1 MTTST
6 IEELKFKADEC
17 FASGDWSQSEN
28 FYNQAIEIIESGADN
43 SNSLLL
49 AQLLNGLSN
58 LLYLKERHDDAKKC
72 CEQVLSLIEEFKID
86 KHDLH
91 IESLLRMAETMSFYE
106 NMEETLQYLED
117 AENICKSKKG
127 ATDPKLAT
135 ILSTRAAFVLSS
147 EDQDSFGNV
156 DQLISEAEN
165 ILKSND
171 IKSGEDLANVLST
184 KAICFQLDG
193 VVDLAQTYYVE
204 ALEALEN
211 EPYSSCFGE
220 ACFGYAT
227 LRATD
232 SRFGESV
239 KFLIDQIEK
248 KEVKIGK
255 DHPILKRAISALAL
269 TYSACGELEEAE
281 IQAQRYNQIVE
292 MMGNPGGELKI
303 DCLRILIDILQQ
315 QSRLSEAQ
323 VLLARANDIA
333 ESIGNTSI
341 LIRLSMDFARL
352 KLDLGEYDEGINLY
366 QKALNIVKKSKGEN
380 HFETAICLGALG
392 NAYFTNNQFKQAEE
406 AIKESIELS
415 SKQEEFFEN
424 LIGPDNYRNLGL
436 IYLHQTK
443 LDQAEDAFLKALS
456 ILESTN
462 KEDTLQAAETT
473 KNMGELYE
481 VKEEFEL
488 ARIHYERAL
497 GLTKK
502 ILGSNNFEV
511 ADYISYVADLL
522 KRQKNF
528 QEAEAFY
535 KEALSILESTLGPV
549 HPRTCNLLQR
559 FGEVFIE
566 QEDYEQAKGY
576 FMKALTGME
585 QTLGS
590 GHPDVGYTSYCL
602 GATYHWMERYV
613 DAEKYYR
620 RALTIKENQLGKKH
634 IDLKTIIEPLIAVLQ
649 SQGKQEQATS
659 LNQRI
664 IEITGYEH

>member
-6 IEELKFKADEC
+6 IEELKNKADEC
-17 FASGDWSQSEN
+17 FASGNWSQSEQL
-28 FYNQAIEIIESGADN
+28 YNQAIEIIESSADSQN
-43 SNSLLL
+43 NPVFIEI
-49 AQLLNGLSN
+49 LNALSN
-58 LLYLKERHDDAKKC
+58 LLYLKERHEDAREC
-72 CEQVLSLIEEFKID
+72 CAKNLSLLENSD
-86 KHDLH
+86 TDMHDLH
-91 IESLLRMAETMSFYE
+91 IESLIRMAETMSFYE
-106 NMEETLQYLED
+106 NMEETLQYLNY
-117 AENICKSKKG
+117 AEEICKNHKS

-147 EDQDSFGNV
+147 EDQESFGNV
-156 DQLISEAEN
+156 DQLIKDAEDILEA
-165 ILKSND
+165 ND

-204 ALEALEN
+204 ALKALEN

-248 KEVKIGK
+248 KEAKIGK

-269 TYSACGELEEAE
+269 TYSACGELDEAE

-333 ESIGNTSI
+333 EAIGNTSI
-341 LIRLSMDFARL
+341 SIRLSMDFARL
-352 KLDLGEYDEGINLY
+352 KLDLGEYEEGINLY
-366 QKALNIVKKSKGEN
+366 QKALDIIKQSKGEN

-392 NAYFTNNQFKQAEE
+392 NAYFTNNQFDQAE
-406 AIKESIELS
+406 ASIKESIELS

-436 IYLHQTK
+436 IYLHQNK
-443 LDQAEDAFLKALS
+443 LDKAEDAFLKALS

-497 GLTKK
+497 GAARK

-535 KEALSILESTLGPV
+535 KEALSILEATLGPV
-549 HPRTCNLLQR
+549 HPRTCNLMQR

-566 QEDYEQAKGY
+566 QEQYEQAKDY
-576 FMKALTGME
+576 FVKALTGME

-590 GHPDVGYTSYCL
+590 SHPDVGYTSYCL

-613 DAEKYYR
+613 EAEKYYR
-620 RALTIKENQLGKKH
+620 NALTIKENQLGKKH
-634 IDLKTIIEPLIAVLQ
+634 IDLKTIIEPLIVVLQ
-649 SQGKQEQATS
+649 SQGKQEQAAS
-659 LNQRI
+659 LNRRM
-664 IEITGYEH
+664 IEITGYDH